1 MLSTLAPSGSDDIE
15 FAVGLATMIE
25 CQKELGIENPI
36 IVDCHNS
43 FNPETGGILPGNPEM
58 FQLIDTI
65 KMIENTECKYD
76 IKVGC
81 YHSSMGGMD
90 KHQGIGYSGMKT
102 MVVEVNNQ
110 RTSIQTIWSLDTGKP
125 YSMLSRT

>member
-43 FNPETGGILPGNPEM
+43 FNPETGGILPGNPEDEP
-58 FQLIDTI
+58 IREVSCD
-65 KMIENTECKYD
+65 ECHRD
-76 IKVGC
+76 
-81 YHSSMGGMD
+81 
-90 KHQGIGYSGMKT
+90 
-102 MVVEVNNQ
+102 
-110 RTSIQTIWSLDTGKP
+110 
-125 YSMLSRT
+125 